1 MAEEGGVSSVKISK
15 NAKGQKSYEVKAY
28 DPDPA
33 KASQLSQAEAAKLD
47 STGQFAPTTING

>member
-33 KASQLSQAEAAKLD
+33 KAAQLAQAESAKLD
-47 STGQFAPTTING
+47 SSGQFATTTVQG